1 MPSTTI
7 CVAGE
12 FHSLKDVIGGISTQF
27 TGHTGKIDPVT
38 ESQFNIILGLGLV
51 NHRGVLGSIGVQN
64 DVIGSDP
71 CTGNAQFNNK
81 SVLFLV
87 GHKTSV
93 EAGTSAPVTFV
104 YGTVAGFT
112 HIEAIVLHGSGQASA
127 EHTLSEKSAH
137 PKSKGEVL
145 KVVVVVLDIKHTEA
159 RRPGNT
165 KSKATC
171 CGSLVGFGLLGSFS
185 GGNRIGLGLLAG
197 FFGSGDRISYSLLA
211 SLFGGDGVRN
221 CLLTGSFFG
230 GSDRIGY
237 RLLASLFGGASVSVN
252 RLTQGIDSAG
262 ICGRGF
268 GYRCSRSRF
277 SSRGCGYRLCGRGRL
292 CSGGWC
298 RSSGRSRCG
307 RRSRCGSGC
316 SRSLSISPAHHR
328 GKENNHCKFLH
339 RFSIH
344 KRVCIK
350 ITGKYI
356 KNNPFVQVFSKKRP
370 KMGIFLFPERFL
382 DVKCGV

>member
-1 MPSTTI
+1 MPSTAI

-185 GGNRIGLGLLAG
+185 GG
-197 FFGSGDRISYSLLA
+197 DRISYSLLA

-268 GYRCSRSRF
+268 GYRSSRSRF
-277 SSRGCGYRLCGRGRL
+277 SNRGCGYRLCGRGRL

-298 RSSGRSRCG
+298 RSSG
-307 RRSRCGSGC
+307 RSRCGSGC

-370 KMGIFLFPERFL
+370 KMGFFLFPERFL

>member
-27 TGHTGKIDPVT
+27 TGHTGKIDSVT

-81 SVLFLV
+81 SVFFLV

-104 YGTVAGFT
+104 YSTVAGFT

-145 KVVVVVLDIKHTEA
+145 EVVVVVLDIEHTKTC
-159 RRPGNT
+159 RPGNT

-197 FFGSGDRISYSLLA
+197 FFGSGDRISDSLLA

-268 GYRCSRSRF
+268 GYRSSRSSF
-277 SSRGCGYRLCGRGRL
+277 SGRSSCHRLCSRGRL

-350 ITGKYI
+350 IT
-356 KNNPFVQVFSKKRP
+356 
-370 KMGIFLFPERFL
+370 
-382 DVKCGV
+382 

>member
-27 TGHTGKIDPVT
+27 TGHTGKIDSVT
-38 ESQFNIILGLGLV
+38 ESQFNIVLGLRFV
-51 NHRGVLGSIGVQN
+51 NHGGVLGGIGVQN
-64 DVIGSDP
+64 DVIGSNP

-81 SVLFLV
+81 PVFLLV
-87 GHKTSV
+87 GHKASV
-93 EAGTSAPVTFV
+93 EPDTSAPVTFV
-104 YGTVAGFT
+104 YSTVAGFT
-112 HIEAIVLHGSGQASA
+112 HIETIVLHGTGQASTK
-127 EHTLSEKSAH
+127 HTLSEKSAH
-137 PKSKGEVL
+137 SKSKGEVL
-145 KVVVVVLDIKHTEA
+145 EVVIVILDIEHTKTC
-159 RRPGNT
+159 RSGNT
-165 KSKATC
+165 ESKATC

-185 GGNRIGLGLLAG
+185 GGNRIGLGLLAS
-197 FFGSGDRISYSLLA
+197 FFGSGDRISDSLLTC
-211 SLFGGDGVRN
+211 LFSSDGVCNR
-221 CLLTGSFFG
+221 LLTGSFFCG
-230 GSDRIGY
+230 GDRIGY
-237 RLLASLFGGASVSVN
+237 RLLAGLFGSASVGVN
-252 RLTQGIDSAG
+252 RLTQGINSAG
-262 ICGRGF
+262 ICGRGC
-268 GYRCSRSRF
+268 GYRGCGSRF
-277 SSRGCGYRLCGRGRL
+277 SGRSSCHRLCSRGRL
-292 CSGGWC
+292 RSGGWC

-356 KNNPFVQVFSKKRP
+356 KNNPFVQVFFKKRP
-370 KMGIFLFPERFL
+370 QMGFFLFPERFL